1 MVHGERPDSVA
12 QLDMSLAQN
21 SRYHNIIEQQIFDEI
36 DRLKCELLDRQSF
49 ERPAPSSVVRA
60 YHELIERQYNRLDL
74 LKPEAP

>member
-21 SRYHNIIEQQIFDEI
+21 NRYHNIIEQQIFDEI